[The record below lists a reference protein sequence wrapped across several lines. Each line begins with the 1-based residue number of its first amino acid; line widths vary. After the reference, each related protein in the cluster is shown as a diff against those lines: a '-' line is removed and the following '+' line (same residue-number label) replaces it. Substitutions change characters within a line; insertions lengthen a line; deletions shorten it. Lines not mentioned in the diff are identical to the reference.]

1 MIGYILRYR
10 TKISGMLQ
18 KHGADDVRTAFNQE
32 SLNLEREVNR
42 TISNRCTV
50 AFLAGALLTAIVFGG
65 VFYYAYEVNKH
76 DTLRLIE
83 NLQKG

>member
-1 MIGYILRYR
+1 MTGYILRYR

-18 KHGADDVRTAFNQE
+18 KHGADDVRTAFNNE
-32 SLNLEREVNR
+32 SLELEKEVNKA
-42 TISNRCTV
+42 INNRCTI
-50 AFLAGALLTAIVFGG
+50 AFLAGALITAIIFGG

-76 DTLRLIE
+76 DTLRLIK